1 MTVLG
6 SPAQRCLLLF
16 LTLRQRWTTSVRTD
30 WTETETGPRDRFG
43 LGLISMTGLSVRSC
57 NFSEPS
63 VRSRSRSKRYGP
75 IGRTRTE
82 PRYCSMT
89 VSINQTFKALYHAT
103 YQYFN
108 LTDTEVSM
116 HR

>member
-1 MTVLG
+1 MKFRAG
-6 SPAQRCLLLF
+6 
-16 LTLRQRWTTSVRTD
+16 TSI
-30 WTETETGPRDRFG
+30 WTGPRDWFG
-43 LGLISMTGLSVRSC
+43 LGLISTTGLSVRSC

-63 VRSRSRSKRYGP
+63 VRFRSRSKMYGP

-82 PRYCSMT
+82 PRYYSMT

-108 LTDTEVSM
+108 LTDTEVPM
-116 HR
+116 HRTHNHQESPFLFDSLLALSLSR